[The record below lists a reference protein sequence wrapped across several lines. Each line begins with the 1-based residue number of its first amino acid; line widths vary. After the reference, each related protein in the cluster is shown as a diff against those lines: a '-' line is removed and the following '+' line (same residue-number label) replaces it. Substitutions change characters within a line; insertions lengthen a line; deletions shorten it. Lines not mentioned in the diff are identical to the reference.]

1 MVNKNISHASD
12 QQTLSKAVAAIK
24 SKIEANG
31 PVLGAT
37 VAEQLSIVD
46 QLTTFSFG
54 QFLLMNRGVNG
65 YWTEYMLTHPMREK
79 TESLCD
85 LERFILEE
93 APLMLA
99 TQERFKIFLRENQ
112 AQVHSGNVLASIPC
126 GLMGELFYLDY
137 GHTKDIKLIGIDIDQ
152 GSLSQVS
159 SHVKYTAMPHPVEL
173 IQADAWQL
181 PACEAFD
188 LISCNGLTIYEPKL
202 SHVSA
207 LCEGF
212 YKALKEDGKIVI
224 SYLTPPPSIT
234 SDCEWQMKNID
245 QEALLLQKV
254 IFKDVLDA
262 RFQGYQTTS
271 QMITMLETAGF
282 EDINVIYDVA
292 HLFPTITAIK

>member
-1 MVNKNISHASD
+1 
-12 QQTLSKAVAAIK
+12 
-24 SKIEANG
+24 
-31 PVLGAT
+31 
-37 VAEQLSIVD
+37 
-46 QLTTFSFG
+46 
-54 QFLLMNRGVNG
+54 
-65 YWTEYMLTHPMREK
+65 MLTHPMREK
-79 TESLCD
+79 TEPLCD

-137 GHTKDIKLIGIDIDQ
+137 NNTKDIKLIGIDIDH

-159 SHVKYTAMPHPVEL
+159 SHVKYTAIPHPIEL

-181 PACEAFD
+181 PVREAFD

-202 SHVSA
+202 SRVSA
-207 LCEGF
+207 LCMEF
-212 YKALKEDGKIVI
+212 YKALKKHGKIVI
-224 SYLTPPPSIT
+224 SYLTPPPSVV
-234 SDCEWQMKNID
+234 SDCEWQMENID
-245 QEALLLQKV
+245 QEASLLQKV

-262 RFQGYQTTS
+262 RFQSYQTTH

-282 EDINVIYDVA
+282 QDVKVIYDAA